1 MGASRTVSTPTTRRA
16 DEFTGWVS
24 PHVSAMAHLA
34 ARLVPASERDDVV
47 QEALAAAWR
56 KWASYDAA
64 RGSPRPWLLAIVADQ
79 SRKFRRRRRDTL
91 AVDGTGVHT
100 ARPADLD
107 LERAVRR
114 LPARQR
120 LAVELHYF
128 LDLPVVEVAATMRCA
143 EGTVKATLSHA
154 RARLE
159 RELGEEFR

>member
-1 MGASRTVSTPTTRRA
+1 
-16 DEFTGWVS
+16 
-24 PHVSAMAHLA
+24 MARLA
-34 ARLVPASERDDVV
+34 ARLVPASDRDDVV

-56 KWASYDAA
+56 KWTSYDAA
-64 RGSPRPWLLAIVADQ
+64 RGSPGSWLLAIVADQ
-79 SRKFRRRRRDTL
+79 SRKSRRRRRQ
-91 AVDGTGVHT
+91 APSIDGVGVHT
-100 ARPADLD
+100 DRAADID

-128 LDLPVVEVAATMRCA
+128 LDMPVTDVAVTMGCS

-154 RARLE
+154 RARLG